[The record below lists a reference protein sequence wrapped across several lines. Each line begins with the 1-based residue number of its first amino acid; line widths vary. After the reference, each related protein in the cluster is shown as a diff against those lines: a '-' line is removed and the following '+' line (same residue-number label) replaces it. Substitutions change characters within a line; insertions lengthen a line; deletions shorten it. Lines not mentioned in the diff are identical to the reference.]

1 MGAMAQGKIE
11 VMKEV
16 DAQGEICPYPLLMAQ
31 KAMKSVKPGE
41 RLLVKIDYAKSS
53 EDIPRWAQD
62 AGHKV
67 IEIRKTAD
75 SQWEIILER
84 AGG

>member
-1 MGAMAQGKIE
+1 MNQVNAQ

-16 DAQGEICPYPLLMAQ
+16 DAQGEICPYPLLITQ
-31 KAMKSVKPGE
+31 KAMKSMKPGE

-67 IEIRKTAD
+67 VEVRKTAD

-84 AGG
+84 AGK